1 MWTLHELLVELRLLL
16 CLLRGERLGELQ
28 QLLDILELQWSALVD
43 DFLEL
48 YPHDLEDRRRQTADE
63 LQVD

>member
-1 MWTLHELLVELRLLL
+1 LWTLHELLVELRLLL

-48 YPHDLEDRRRQTADE
+48 GPHDLEDWRRQTADE
-63 LQVD
+63 LQVY